1 MLPLCL
7 TIVLFSLFL
16 FLFSFPIF
24 FSYFHSLIISRFKVA
39 HLDEKPVAHL
49 KKNFKNNLSKREKKE
64 LRLKQENELQS
75 ELEGVETTN
84 EMLLLEN
91 NSLEAELAAA
101 LESNIEE
108 NKIF

>member
-1 MLPLCL
+1 MPNDCS
-7 TIVLFSLFL
+7 VFFS
-16 FLFSFPIF
+16 FLFSYFPT
-24 FSYFHSLIISRFKVA
+24 YFLSLIISRFKLA

-49 KKNFKNNLSKREKKE
+49 RKKFKNNLSKREKKE

-91 NSLEAELAAA
+91 SLELAAA
-101 LESNIEE
+101 LESNTVVQY
-108 NKIF
+108 